1 MTHTPHPKRFQRKRT
16 KGWRMPP
23 GGVCCTRPG
32 SRGNPFT
39 VAQLRDLGYRMSDE
53 DARQYCV
60 DCFRQWLV
68 RPRWDQHWMGP
79 ESEAAREK
87 LLAQLPELRGKPLGC
102 FCGLDQPCHVD
113 VICELANPVEQ
124 SDA

>member
-1 MTHTPHPKRFQRKRT
+1 MKVTPHPKRFQRKRT

-39 VAQLRDLGYRMSDE
+39 VEGCRAAGYTGTDYE
-53 DARQYCV
+53 IRQRCV
-60 DCFRQWLV
+60 DAFRVWLGPDW
-68 RPRWDQHWMGP
+68 RENWDGP
-79 ESEAAREK
+79 ESEAARAK

-102 FCGLDQPCHVD
+102 TCGLDQPCHVD
-113 VICELANPVEQ
+113 VICEIANPVE
-124 SDA
+124 